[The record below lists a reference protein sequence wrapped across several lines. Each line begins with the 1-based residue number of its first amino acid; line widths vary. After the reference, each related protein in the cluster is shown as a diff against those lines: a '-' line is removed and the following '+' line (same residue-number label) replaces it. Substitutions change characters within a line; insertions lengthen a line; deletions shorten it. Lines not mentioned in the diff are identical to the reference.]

1 VGNLT
6 RQGKP
11 AELNGCNPLISKARP
26 PEKALY
32 ETILRPFLVREKPL
46 LPKQR
51 YRASLPDFFAIKAL
65 HLNQVRIHP
74 FRANLAA
81 LGAIPD
87 NRQTFAT
94 KYLHP
99 PAIIQNPA
107 SIFYAGYGGGP
118 EIIDI
123 IPIGG
128 EGIRDK
134 YCGEDI
140 DDDADRCCIYA
151 ALRGI
156 GLSQ

>member
-1 VGNLT
+1 MVL
-6 RQGKP
+6 
-11 AELNGCNPLISKARP
+11 S
-26 PEKALY
+26 
-32 ETILRPFLVREKPL
+32 
-46 LPKQR
+46 KQR

-65 HLNQVRIHP
+65 QLNQVRVHP
-74 FRANLAA
+74 FWANLAV

-87 NRQTFAT
+87 DRQTFTA

-107 SIFYAGYGGGP
+107 CIFYAGYGGGP
-118 EIIDI
+118 EIIDT

-134 YCGEDI
+134 YGGEDI

-151 ALRGI
+151 AFGGLGHHNSQISPGRLIDMCKWRGGRTGGAI
-156 GLSQ
+156 A